1 MLGFDGRIHQRAS
14 MRNMLFHIICA
25 TAAAKLTIGEER
37 DAGATRVAGT
47 AAILLPGV
55 VGASPVDWTWPY
67 RSSPMTQVVVSGAPK
82 LSAVPQEW

>member
-14 MRNMLFHIICA
+14 MRNMLVCA
-25 TAAAKLTIGEER
+25 TATAKLTIGEDG

-55 VGASPVDWTWPY
+55 VGASPVDWT
-67 RSSPMTQVVVSGAPK
+67 
-82 LSAVPQEW
+82 